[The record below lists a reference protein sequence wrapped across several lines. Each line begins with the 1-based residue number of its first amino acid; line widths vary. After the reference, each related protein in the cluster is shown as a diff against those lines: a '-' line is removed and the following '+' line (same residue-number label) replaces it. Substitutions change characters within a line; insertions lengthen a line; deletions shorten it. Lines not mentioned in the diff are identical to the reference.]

1 MILAACVLALA
12 GCDGKAGSAP
22 PPVVRVADGDLA
34 PTGPVVDEANII
46 PASEKTALT
55 SQVLSLEKDTTDQ
68 LAIVTVKS
76 LKGEPIEQFA
86 RQLANRW
93 GVGRADVDNGVMVLV
108 APNERQVRIEVGLGL
123 EGLLTDQRASVII
136 QHMLPSF
143 RSAHPTQA
151 IDIGV
156 SEISSVLRS
165 DKRRPY
171 PKLHKE
177 AA

>member
-1 MILAACVLALA
+1 LIFAACLLALA
-12 GCDGKAGSAP
+12 GCNGKAGSAR
-22 PPVVRVADGDLA
+22 PPVVSAANGDLA

-46 PASEKTALT
+46 PGSEKTALT
-55 SQVLSLEKDTTDQ
+55 NQILALEKDTTDQ

-76 LKGEPIEQFA
+76 LKGKPIEQFT

-93 GVGRADVDNGVMVLV
+93 GVGRADVDNGVMLLV

-123 EGLLTDQRASVII
+123 EGLLTDQRAAGII

-143 RSAHPTQA
+143 RSAQPTQA

-171 PKLHKE
+171 RKLKE